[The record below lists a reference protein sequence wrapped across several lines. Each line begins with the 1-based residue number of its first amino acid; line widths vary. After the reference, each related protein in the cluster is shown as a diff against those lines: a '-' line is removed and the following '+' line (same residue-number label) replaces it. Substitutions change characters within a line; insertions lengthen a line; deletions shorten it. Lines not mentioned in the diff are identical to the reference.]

1 MLPTKY
7 IIFSNIFL
15 RTESICFPSQFIHIE
30 YIKNFLDIP
39 KKKIHLSDCF
49 NDSVLLERTAVD
61 ESKPNC

>member
-15 RTESICFPSQFIHIE
+15 RTESICFPSQFIQIE

-39 KKKIHLSDCF
+39 KKKNS
-49 NDSVLLERTAVD
+49 SVRLFQ
-61 ESKPNC
+61 